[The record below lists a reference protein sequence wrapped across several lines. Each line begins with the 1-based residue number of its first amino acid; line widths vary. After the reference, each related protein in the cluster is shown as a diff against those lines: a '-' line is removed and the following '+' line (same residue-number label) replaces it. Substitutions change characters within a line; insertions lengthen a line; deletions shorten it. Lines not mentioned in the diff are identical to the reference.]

1 MSAELVKAVENF
13 IAEIYPHTSGM
24 PDYLLPTIF
33 ERCRQLRQAAAAG
46 DGETVKRAGDLL
58 KAEAEFEAHYR
69 QKYLNTDPPKQGTR
83 LC

>member
-1 MSAELVKAVENF
+1 MSAGLVQAVEAY
-13 IAEIYPHTSGM
+13 IAEIYPHTSSM

-33 ERCRQLRQAAAAG
+33 ERCRQLRHAAAAG
-46 DGETVKRAGDLL
+46 DGVTVKLAGELL

-69 QKYLNTDPPKQGTR
+69 QKYLNGDGPKQGTR